1 MKYFVKGSSFFA
13 RFFIRSFYVLIVLM
27 SIALFLYASY
37 VVKFFYE
44 NKSITLLA
52 WPQEIDASQ
61 FAAFEKETGIKV
73 YVRYFE
79 NNEELMMKLMA
90 MAPGEIDLVMPTD
103 YAVETFIKKGL
114 LKKIDKNKLLFWDK
128 LNSSLMG
135 HYFDPENQYTIPYYW
150 GVYGIG
156 FDKDFWKD
164 GIPLASWQ
172 MVFDRRFKNAL
183 IAMPNDAHYLVLI
196 AAQYLF
202 GTIDNLTM
210 QQIQQITDFL
220 INQKSWVELYTESHG
235 EYLLASKASSLVVLL
250 SADIAKIMK
259 RFPNIDFMVPQ
270 EGSFVLIDSFALSA
284 HTLKDDL
291 VYQFLNYI
299 YRPDVLKKYVDTFMF
314 FPATTDVEPAFQHE
328 SLKIPSG
335 SRVKKIDFYRNVIS
349 PDTLSNMWVALKS

>member
-1 MKYFVKGSSFFA
+1 MKYFVKATTFFV
-13 RFFIRSFYVLIVLM
+13 RFFYVFLVLT
-27 SIALFLYASY
+27 SIALFLYASHI
-37 VVKFFYE
+37 VKFFYE
-44 NKSITLLA
+44 EKSITLLA

-61 FAAFEKETGIKV
+61 FAEFEKETGIKV

-103 YAVETFIKKGL
+103 YAAEVFIKKGL
-114 LKKIDKNKLLFWDK
+114 LKKIDKRKLFFWDS
-128 LNSSLMG
+128 LRPSLMG

-156 FDKDFWKD
+156 YDKNVWKE
-164 GIPLASWQ
+164 GIPFISWQ

-183 IAMPNDAHYLVLI
+183 VAMPNDAHYLVLI

-202 GTIDNLTM
+202 GTIDNLTKE
-210 QQIQQITDFL
+210 QIQRITNFL
-220 INQKSWVELYTESHG
+220 IDQKSWVELYTESHG

-250 SADIAKIMK
+250 SADMAKIMK

-284 HTLKDDL
+284 HTTKDDF

-299 YRPDVLKKYVDTFMF
+299 YRSDVLKKYVDTFMF

-335 SRVKKIDFYRNVIS
+335 SDVKKIDFFRNVIS
-349 PDTLSNMWVALKS
+349 PDILSDVWVALKS